1 MALPAEVDVVVIGA
15 GAAGIAAGRRLAQA
29 YGVSFVVLEARSR
42 TGGRAHTQR
51 LGEFHVDMGCGWLHS
66 GDINPWTTI
75 AEGLGLTI
83 DRSPPPWMKQA
94 FDVGFS
100 AEEQAAY
107 RAEFEALDE
116 RIEAAAEGPDRPV
129 SALFAPGC
137 RWNALLDAFSG
148 FYNGAPFEEIS
159 VHDYAA
165 YEDTEVNWRVA
176 EGYGT
181 AVIRHGADLPL
192 ALETPV
198 TRIDHSGV
206 RLRIETPRG
215 TVEARAAIVAVPTT
229 PLAEERLRFFPE
241 LPDKVEAAGALPLG
255 HVDKAFLA
263 LSEPE
268 AFPAETH
275 LFGRIDTALTAS
287 YHRRPFHRPL
297 IEVFVGGALAA
308 ELEKEGAASFGAFAV
323 DELVAL
329 LGSDMR
335 RKLTPLGASNWGPD
349 PWTGGAYSH
358 AKVGQAGM
366 RAVLAAPVDGRLFFA
381 GEACSPHGF
390 STAHGAYQSGAL
402 AAEAAL
408 AALGNPRGG

>member
-1 MALPAEVDVVVIGA
+1 MSFPTQVDVVVIGA
-15 GAAGIAAGRRLAQA
+15 GAAGIAAGRRLAA
-29 YGVSFVVLEARSR
+29 SGASFVVLEARDR
-42 TGGRAHTQR
+42 TGGRAHTQVMA
-51 LGEFHVDMGCGWLHS
+51 GFPVDMGCGWLHS
-66 GDINPWTTI
+66 AEQNPWTPI

-100 AEEQAAY
+100 AGEQRAY
-107 RAEFEALDE
+107 RAEFTALDE
-116 RIEAAAEGPDRPV
+116 RVERAAEGPDRPV
-129 SALFAPGC
+129 SDLFQPGC

-159 VHDYAA
+159 VHDYSA
-165 YEDTEVNWRVA
+165 YQDTGVNWRVA

-181 AVIRHGADLPL
+181 AATVFGADLPV

-198 TRIDHSGV
+198 SRIDRSGAT
-206 RLRIETPRG
+206 LRIETARG
-215 TVEARAAIVAVPTT
+215 TLEARAAIVAVPTAV
-229 PLAEERLRFFPE
+229 LAQERLRIFPG
-241 LPDKVEAAGALPLG
+241 LPAKVEAALALPLG
-255 HVDKAFLA
+255 HVDKAFLKLA
-263 LSEPE
+263 EPE

-287 YHRRPFHRPL
+287 YHLRPFHRPL

-308 ELEKEGAASFGAFAV
+308 ALEAEGPASFGAFAV

-335 RKLTPLGASNWGPD
+335 RVLEPLGASDWGPD

-358 AKVGQAGM
+358 ARPGQAGA
-366 RAVLAAPVDGRLFFA
+366 RAVLAAPVEDRLFFA
-381 GEACSPHGF
+381 GEACSAQAF
-390 STAHGAYQSGAL
+390 STAHGAYLTGVA

-408 AALGNPRGG
+408 ASLGNPRRA